1 MEVYDGEHLV
11 TPTSPKLRHVL
22 AALLLHAN
30 RPVRPESLI
39 EELWLH
45 EPPATAATTLQTY
58 IYRLRKKLGLYE
70 GIGERE
76 ILATVNSS
84 YLMRAKAEQLDVT
97 LFEQL
102 SRLGQEALQDGKPEQ
117 ASSLLGEALTLWR
130 GNMLEGVPVGPLLE
144 AHLVRF
150 EEARL
155 RAHEMRIDAGLQM
168 GQHHELIAELRSL
181 IASHPLHEGFP
192 AQLMLALYR
201 SGRRLEA
208 LEVYR
213 SLRRRLVTELGLDPS
228 GELVG
233 LHGAILSADPSLDLP
248 GGERKVIRLNSGPA
262 QLPDQTSDLVVH
274 KGLAAQLEAVLRT
287 AADRPRYWDGTAAV
301 VSLHGMPGV
310 GKSTLA
316 LRTAHEL
323 RPLFPD
329 GQLYVDLRDQ
339 HGRPLPSAKAIDGFL
354 RGIGLQPDPSDRLED
369 RAEHFRAWSTD
380 RKVLVVL
387 DNAVSAEQVLPLL
400 PSGPQCATILTSRS
414 HLAGLGE
421 EIALELSLPSVEE
434 GVHLLESL
442 LPAGQVLQDRQ
453 HAEEVVLLCG
463 RLPAA
468 ICAAATQLGSSPQW
482 RLRDLAD
489 WLADSAGRLSTLMS
503 PDASLRNTLELIC
516 RSSGHSVQRIFERLG
531 MLPETFT
538 REELLGGGDDVD
550 GALKHLV
557 ESRLVERVIRIED
570 GSYRPAYCCHELVRL
585 YAQERWRAAMPRLQ
599 DPLPPGSYLGPVTTP
614 EMLPDCAV
622 PGAGLYVM
630 ER

>member
-1 MEVYDGEHLV
+1 MEVYDGEQLV

-70 GIGERE
+70 GIGEQE

-84 YLMRAKAEQLDVT
+84 YLMRAKAEQLDMT

-102 SRLGQEALQDGKPEQ
+102 SRLGQDALQDGRPEQ
-117 ASSLLGEALTLWR
+117 ASSLLDEALSLWR

-144 AHLVRF
+144 AHVVRF

-155 RAHEMRIDAGLQM
+155 RAHEMRIEAGLQL
-168 GQHHELIAELRSL
+168 GRHHELIAELRSL
-181 IASHPLHEGFP
+181 ISSHPLHEGFP

-201 SGRRLEA
+201 SDRRLEA

-228 GELVG
+228 GELVA
-233 LHGAILSADPSLDLP
+233 LHRAILSADPSLNLP
-248 GGERKVIRLNSGPA
+248 GGERKAVRLNSGPA
-262 QLPDQTSDLVVH
+262 QLPVREFDLAVH

-287 AADRPRYWDGTAAV
+287 AADRPRYWDVTPPV

-316 LRTAHEL
+316 LHTAHEL

-329 GQLYVDLRDQ
+329 GQLYVDLRDR
-339 HGRPLPSAKAIDGFL
+339 HGRPLPSAGAVDGFL
-354 RGIGLQPDPSDRLED
+354 HRIGLQPDPKGRLED
-369 RAEHFRAWSTD
+369 RAEHFRAWSAD

-387 DNAVSAEQVLPLL
+387 DNAVCAEQVLPLL
-400 PSGPQCATILTSRS
+400 PSGPGCATILTSRS
-414 HLAGLGE
+414 PLDGLGE

-434 GVHLLESL
+434 GVQLLDSL
-442 LPAGQVLQDRQ
+442 LPAGQVAQDRQ
-453 HAEEVVLLCG
+453 HAEEVVRLCG

-468 ICAAATQLGSSPQW
+468 ICAAASQLGAKPQW
-482 RLRDLAD
+482 GLHELAG
-489 WLADSAGRLSTLMS
+489 WLADSTGRLSTLMS

-516 RSSGHSVQRIFERLG
+516 RTFGQSGQRIFERLG

-557 ESRLVERVIRIED
+557 ESRLVERVLRMEE
-570 GSYRPAYCCHELVRL
+570 GSYRPAYGCHELVRL
-585 YAQERWRAAMPRLQ
+585 YAQERRRAAEPRLE
-599 DPLPPGSYLGPVTTP
+599 DTLPSGSYPGPAARSP
-614 EMLPDCAV
+614 KCFPAAQCRV
-622 PGAGLYVM
+622 PAC
-630 ER
+630 R

>member
-1 MEVYDGEHLV
+1 MEVYDGEQLV

-22 AALLLHAN
+22 AALLLNAN

-58 IYRLRKKLGLYE
+58 IYRLRKRLGLYE
-70 GIGERE
+70 GRDERE
-76 ILATVNSS
+76 ILVTVNSS
-84 YLMRAKAEQLDVT
+84 YLMRAKAEQLDMT

-102 SRLGQEALQDGKPEQ
+102 SRLGQDALQDGKPEQ
-117 ASSLLGEALTLWR
+117 ASSLLGEALSLWR

-155 RAHEMRIDAGLQM
+155 RAHEMRIEAGLQL
-168 GQHHELIAELRSL
+168 GRHHELIAELRSL
-181 IASHPLHEGFP
+181 IAGHPLHEGFP

-213 SLRRRLVTELGLDPS
+213 SLRRRLVSELGLDPS

-233 LHGAILSADPSLDLP
+233 LHRAILSADPSLNLH
-248 GGERKVIRLNSGPA
+248 GRERKVVRLNSGPA
-262 QLPDQTSDLVVH
+262 QLPDQKTDLAVH
-274 KGLAAQLEAVLRT
+274 KSLAAQLEAVLRT
-287 AADRPRYWDGTAAV
+287 AADRTRYWDATPPM

-310 GKSTLA
+310 GKSALA
-316 LRTAHEL
+316 LHTAHEL

-339 HGRPLPSAKAIDGFL
+339 DGRPLPSAEAVDGFL

-369 RAEHFRAWSTD
+369 RTEQFRAWSAD

-400 PSGPQCATILTSRS
+400 PSGPECATILTSRS

-421 EIALELSLPSVEE
+421 EIGLELSLPSFEE
-434 GVHLLESL
+434 GVQLLESL
-442 LPAGQVLQDRQ
+442 LPAEQVLQDRQ
-453 HAEEVVLLCG
+453 HAEKVVRLCG

-468 ICAAATQLGSSPQW
+468 ICAAATQLGSRPQW

-489 WLADSAGRLSTLMS
+489 WLADSAGRLSALMS
-503 PDASLRNTLELIC
+503 PDASLRKTFELSF
-516 RSSGHSVQRIFERLG
+516 RTFGQSGQRIFERLG
-531 MLPETFT
+531 ALPETFT
-538 REELLGGGDDVD
+538 REELLGGRDDVD
-550 GALKHLV
+550 GVLEQLV
-557 ESRLVERVIRIED
+557 ESRLVEPVIRIED
-570 GSYRPAYCCHELVRL
+570 GTYRPAYRCHELVRL
-585 YAQERWRAAMPRLQ
+585 YAQELRRAAMPRL
-599 DPLPPGSYLGPVTTP
+599 DDALPSGSHPGPVTS
-614 EMLPDCAV
+614 LPICFPTAQCRV
-622 PGAGLYVM
+622 PAC
-630 ER
+630 R

>member
-1 MEVYDGEHLV
+1 MEVYDGEQLV

-70 GIGERE
+70 GVGERE
-76 ILATVNSS
+76 ILVTVNSS
-84 YLMRAKAEQLDVT
+84 YLLRAKAEQLDMT

-102 SRLGQEALQDGKPEQ
+102 SRLGQDALQNGKPEQ
-117 ASSLLGEALTLWR
+117 ASSLLGEALSLWR

-144 AHLVRF
+144 THLVRF

-155 RAHEMRIDAGLQM
+155 RAHEMRVEAGLQLGRHREM
-168 GQHHELIAELRSL
+168 IAELRSL
-181 IASHPLHEGFP
+181 IVSHPLHEGFP
-192 AQLMLALYR
+192 AQSMLALYR

-208 LEVYR
+208 LEVYS

-233 LHGAILSADPSLDLP
+233 LHRAILSADPSLNLP
-248 GGERKVIRLNSGPA
+248 GGERKVVRLNSGPA
-262 QLPDQTSDLVVH
+262 PKADLAVH
-274 KGLAAQLEAVLRT
+274 KGLAAQLEALLRT
-287 AADRPRYWDGTAAV
+287 AADRPRYWDGTPSV

-316 LRTAHEL
+316 LHTAHEL

-339 HGRPLPSAKAIDGFL
+339 HGRPLPPAEAVDGLL
-354 RGIGLQPDPSDRLED
+354 RGIGLQPDLSDRLEP
-369 RAEHFRAWSTD
+369 RTEQFRAWSAD
-380 RKVLVVL
+380 RRVLVVL
-387 DNAVSAEQVLPLL
+387 DNAVSAEQALPLL
-400 PSGPQCATILTSRS
+400 PSGPECATILISGA

-421 EIALELSLPSVEE
+421 EIALELSLPSFEE
-434 GVHLLESL
+434 GIQLLESL
-442 LPAGQVLQDRQ
+442 LPAGQVSQDRQ
-453 HAEEVVLLCG
+453 HAEKVVRLCG

-468 ICAAATQLGSSPQW
+468 ICAAATQLGSRPQW
-482 RLRDLAD
+482 RLCDLAD
-489 WLADSAGRLSTLMS
+489 WLADSAGRLSTLMP
-503 PDASLRNTLELIC
+503 PDASLRKAFELSC
-516 RSSGHSVQRIFERLG
+516 RTFGHSGQRIFERLAV
-531 MLPETFT
+531 LPETFT

-570 GSYRPAYCCHELVRL
+570 GSYRPAFCCHELVRL
-585 YAQERWRAAMPRLQ
+585 YAQERRRAAMLRRFATAQ
-599 DPLPPGSYLGPVTTP
+599 CRVTA
-614 EMLPDCAV
+614 C
-622 PGAGLYVM
+622 
-630 ER
+630 R

>member
-84 YLMRAKAEQLDVT
+84 YLMRAKAEQLDMT

-102 SRLGQEALQDGKPEQ
+102 SRHGQDALQNGKPEQ
-117 ASSLLGEALTLWR
+117 ASSLLGEALSLWR
-130 GNMLEGVPVGPLLE
+130 GNMLEGVPAGPLLE

-155 RAHEMRIDAGLQM
+155 RAHEMRIEAGLQL
-168 GQHHELIAELRSL
+168 GRHHELIAELRSL

-233 LHGAILSADPSLDLP
+233 LHRAILRADPSLNLP
-248 GGERKVIRLNSGPA
+248 SEERKVVRLNSGPA
-262 QLPDQTSDLVVH
+262 QLPDQNFGLAVH

-287 AADRPRYWDGTAAV
+287 AAERPRYGDVTAPV
-301 VSLHGMPGV
+301 VSLNGMPGV

-316 LRTAHEL
+316 LHTAHEL

-339 HGRPLPSAKAIDGFL
+339 HGRRLPTARAVDGFL
-354 RGIGLQPDPSDRLED
+354 RAIGVQPDPSDRLED
-369 RAEHFRAWSTD
+369 RAEHFRAWCAD

-387 DNAVSAEQVLPLL
+387 DNAVCAEQVLPLL
-400 PSGPQCATILTSRS
+400 PSGPECATILTSRS

-434 GVHLLESL
+434 GVQLLESL
-442 LPAGQVLQDRQ
+442 LPAGQAFQDRQ
-453 HAEEVVLLCG
+453 NAEKVVRLCG
-463 RLPAA
+463 RLPTA
-468 ICAAATQLGSSPQW
+468 ICAVAAQLGSRPQW
-482 RLRDLAD
+482 RLRDLAE
-489 WLADSAGRLSTLMS
+489 WLADSASLLSTLMA
-503 PDASLRNTLELIC
+503 PDASLRNTFELIC
-516 RSSGHSVQRIFERLG
+516 RTFGQSGERIFERLG
-531 MLPETFT
+531 MLPATFT

-550 GALKHLV
+550 GVLRHLV
-557 ESRLVERVIRIED
+557 EARLVERVIRIEN
-570 GSYRPAYCCHELVRL
+570 GSYRPAYYCHELVRL
-585 YAQERWRAAMPRLQ
+585 YAQERRRVATPRPEDALSSG
-599 DPLPPGSYLGPVTTP
+599 PYPGPVASP
-614 EMLPDCAV
+614 LMSCPNAV
-622 PGAGLYVM
+622 PGLGL
-630 ER
+630 